1 MNILAQIQ
9 ARENPV
15 DDLDIFSSTYKEK
28 ETEFKEDPLVLAV
41 SLKELWSRTGEYI
54 SMEDL
59 RVLENITDDIRERAE
74 AVRKYFTKKFF
85 WQNLKNSNHLS
96 DYRRRVCYL
105 LENHVRTCKDQ
116 DIGIYFK
123 LPWFYE
129 EDIVYEDFK
138 KQYNTTDL
146 PRIVYGNKA
155 PKDTLKLTY
164 LKTSFSYQ
172 RKRKVERF
180 WFTNGKYLYSM
191 EIESTNPLIYMLK
204 DKLESASEHTLN
216 TFITQDRIDQM
227 HYYKLFQF
235 TFAKE

>member
-129 EDIVYEDFK
+129 EDIVYEDLK
-138 KQYNTTDL
+138 KQYSTSDL

>member
-1 MNILAQIQ
+1 MNILSQIQ

-129 EDIVYEDFK
+129 EDIVYEDLK
-138 KQYNTTDL
+138 KQYSTTDL

>member
-1 MNILAQIQ
+1 MNVATVDVVTDLFAQ
-9 ARENPV
+9 
-15 DDLDIFSSTYKEK
+15 TYQEK

-59 RVLENITDDIRERAE
+59 RVLENITDEIRERAE

>member
-1 MNILAQIQ
+1 MTVTIDISTDWVAQTFQ
-9 ARENPV
+9 
-15 DDLDIFSSTYKEK
+15 EK